1 LEKQKLSL
9 PSSESV
15 LITQILKE
23 VNVAFHH
30 EKRAGK
36 ENLVVRWSQKRR
48 DRVDQILVRELH
60 SEEASWTDYS
70 ADEVIVKNQMAD
82 SILEGLLA
90 DTALAFKRIF
100 DDKEKSINCT

>member
-1 LEKQKLSL
+1 M
-9 PSSESV
+9 
-15 LITQILKE
+15 LISRVLKE
-23 VNVAFHH
+23 VHVAFHY

-60 SEEASWTDYS
+60 SEETSWTDYS

-82 SILEGLLA
+82 NILDGLLA
-90 DTALAFKRIF
+90 DTAQAFSKIF
-100 DDKEKSINCT
+100 GVREKPVDCT